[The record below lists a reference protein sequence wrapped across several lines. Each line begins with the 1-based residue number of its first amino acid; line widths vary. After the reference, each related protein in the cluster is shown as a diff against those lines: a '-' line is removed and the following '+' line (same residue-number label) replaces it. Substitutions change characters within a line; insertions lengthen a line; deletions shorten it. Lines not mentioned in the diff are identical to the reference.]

1 MAASE
6 NPAHNASFLFV
17 DDDRNPINPATKENP
32 GLLAIKGAMNMIA
45 YYHDPEE
52 TKKVTDGT
60 YIYTSD
66 IAYMED
72 GDVYLLGRKGDVIN
86 VGGNKVS
93 PNEMSLWQRPLTAW
107 RTAPASRWRIPSKG
121 FVPKLFIETSKD
133 VDEKEL
139 SAYLASQMEPYK
151 VPKFIV
157 KIDAIPRTYNGKID
171 KKELKKL

>member
-1 MAASE
+1 
-6 NPAHNASFLFV
+6 
-17 DDDRNPINPATKENP
+17 
-32 GLLAIKGAMNMIA
+32 
-45 YYHDPEE
+45 
-52 TKKVTDGT
+52 
-60 YIYTSD
+60 
-66 IAYMED
+66 MED

-93 PNEMSLWQRPLTAW
+93 PNEIESVAKTFDGVEDCAC
-107 RTAPASRWRIPSKG
+107 IPVEDSIKG